1 MNDGT
6 VGENDDGFDCS
17 PCCANERFRRIVKT
31 VLLGQLLSLCQCA
44 AAITTQYLDSRYNFQ
59 APTAQSFTA
68 YFFLMLVYG
77 STLAFRSSEPSLV
90 QIFRLRGWKYFVLAL
105 IDVEATFLI
114 VKAYHYTGLASVQ
127 LLDCFTIPVVLV
139 LSFFFLKIRYLP
151 THIIGVCLCLVGV
164 GCVVWGDIELGHQ
177 LSDGSN
183 RVAGD
188 LMCLSGAALYGV
200 SNVIQE
206 WLLRLHE
213 RTEYLGMIGIFGSFI
228 SGIQLYIAY
237 TISPRQLSKMG
248 KSLRPIGPNI
258 KRVCIPL
265 PLKAPLYA
273 FLSALLLLTFAISMF
288 LFYTFVCVLIRRSSA
303 TMFNLSLLTADF
315 YAFHF
320 LFFVSFTVVVL
331 GTIVYSWK
339 ETATRQ
345 ALHPGTSVGR
355 DMSPPVSS
363 EDYAM
368 KICPVHGA
376 VLVHKPVGVRHD
388 DMQPT

>member
-6 VGENDDGFDCS
+6 AGENDDGFDCS

-44 AAITTQYLDSRYNFQ
+44 AAITTQYLDNRYNFQ

-77 STLAFRSSEPSLV
+77 STLAFRSSEPNLV

-105 IDVEATFLI
+105 IDVEATFLM

-228 SGIQLYIAY
+228 SGIQLAIVENGQIAAAHWTQY
-237 TISPRQLSKMG
+237 QTP
-248 KSLRPIGPNI
+248 
-258 KRVCIPL
+258 
-265 PLKAPLYA
+265 
-273 FLSALLLLTFAISMF
+273 LLLLTFAVSMF

-320 LFFVSFTVVVL
+320 LFFVSFAVVVL

-339 ETATRQ
+339 ETSTGQ
-345 ALHPGTSVGR
+345 ALHPGASVGR

-376 VLVHKPVGVRHD
+376 VLVHKPAAVRHD
-388 DMQPT
+388 DLQPT

>member
-6 VGENDDGFDCS
+6 AGESDDGIDCS
-17 PCCANERFRRIVKT
+17 PCFANERFRRIVKT

-77 STLAFRSSEPSLV
+77 SILAFRSTEPSLV
-90 QIFRLRGWKYFVLAL
+90 QIFRLRGWKYFILAL
-105 IDVEATFLI
+105 IDVEATFLM
-114 VKAYHYTGLASVQ
+114 VKAYHFTGLASVQ

-183 RVAGD
+183 RVVGD

-206 WLLRLHE
+206 WLLKLHE

-228 SGIQLYIAY
+228 SGIQLAIVENGQIGVAY
-237 TISPRQLSKMG
+237 WTKYETP
-248 KSLRPIGPNI
+248 
-258 KRVCIPL
+258 
-265 PLKAPLYA
+265 
-273 FLSALLLLTFAISMF
+273 LLLLSFALSMF
-288 LFYTFVCVLIRRSSA
+288 LFYTLVCVLIRRSSA

-315 YAFHF
+315 YAVWAAYYLFGDQLHF
-320 LFFVSFTVVVL
+320 LFFISFAVVVV
-331 GTIVYSWK
+331 GTVVYSWK
-339 ETATRQ
+339 ETGTRQ
-345 ALHPGTSVGR
+345 TLDSASSIGR
-355 DMSPPVSS
+355 DISPPALPG

-376 VLVHKPVGVRHD
+376 VLVQKTVARQND
-388 DMQPT
+388 LQPS

>member
-6 VGENDDGFDCS
+6 AGENDDGFDCS

-44 AAITTQYLDSRYNFQ
+44 AAITTQYLDNRYNFQ

-77 STLAFRSSEPSLV
+77 STLAFRSSEPNLV

-105 IDVEATFLI
+105 IDVEATFLM

-228 SGIQLYIAY
+228 SGIQLYIALARVELIAPFVILQGNCRKWANRCSPLDP
-237 TISPRQLSKMG
+237 ISNTLM
-248 KSLRPIGPNI
+248 KSLFYVDNI
-258 KRVCIPL
+258 
-265 PLKAPLYA
+265 AG
-273 FLSALLLLTFAISMF
+273 
-288 LFYTFVCVLIRRSSA
+288 
-303 TMFNLSLLTADF
+303 LTAD
-315 YAFHF
+315 AEIRKHPQEMMLGLLRPTRALTLSSLLV
-320 LFFVSFTVVVL
+320 LFDGHRILSIGSQEGQIGMVR
-331 GTIVYSWK
+331 I
-339 ETATRQ
+339 ERREA
-345 ALHPGTSVGR
+345 
-355 DMSPPVSS
+355 SS
-363 EDYAM
+363 
-368 KICPVHGA
+368 G
-376 VLVHKPVGVRHD
+376 
-388 DMQPT
+388 